1 MHLLMSSLILLMPA
15 SFQVRNSSSVDEMNH
30 FHRVAGEDLSIT
42 CYGLSS
48 GTRRIFCRENCEGE
62 NVLVN
67 TTSKKAI
74 NGRSSVEYFE
84 RAHEKSFN
92 LSVAVSNLTQS
103 DSGLYRCGLVDNTA
117 TYAKFKVV
125 VAEAQLDGNSD
136 HHFYKEPGSWL
147 TVACSFSFS
156 GTKKYFCRGDCGED
170 VLLYTDGV
178 RAQSGRYSIG
188 HGESAKSNIFYVTI
202 KNLTRFD
209 SGQYRCLSYLNS
221 GTISHVDFHINVSDD
236 TSGTTDQS
244 RLYQNNGATSG
255 GTSVKTSPPWDLPLI
270 VIVVALA
277 VTVILLS
284 AALLVSCRRRS
295 LQGEKTTNTL
305 TLFSLY

>member
-1 MHLLMSSLILLMPA
+1 
-15 SFQVRNSSSVDEMNH
+15 MNH
-30 FHRVAGEDLSIT
+30 FHRVAGGNLSIT

-62 NVLVN
+62 NALVN

-74 NGRSSVEYFE
+74 NGRSSAEYFE

-103 DSGLYRCGLVDNTA
+103 DSGLYRCGLGDNNA
-117 TYAKFKVV
+117 TFAKFKVV
-125 VAEAQLDGNSD
+125 VAEAHLDGNSD

-188 HGESAKSNIFYVTI
+188 HDESAKSNVFYVTI

-221 GTISHVDFHINVSDD
+221 GTISHVDFHINVSDV
-236 TSGTTDQS
+236 TSATTDQS

-255 GTSVKTSPPWDLPLI
+255 DLPLI

-295 LQGEKTTNTL
+295 LQGKGRKPDFPPKVHTL
-305 TLFSLY
+305 LGLSQVLLPVGQTWIGCYL